1 MQRRWQQEGL
11 GRLFGDMEW
20 IGLLG
25 IVIITFALA
34 ADVFARSVLN
44 KPLLAIKE
52 LVELLLPIAWA
63 LMLASTQAAGANVK
77 VVFLADR
84 LGARSRVVVEGLVL
98 VLSLGFFAV
107 LTWQTGI
114 VAWESWLR
122 REYIMAGIEYPLY
135 PTRTAVF
142 LGCFLLCL
150 QLLKETAQ
158 VVRNLGQRTRK
169 NDRYKENR
177 IES

>member
-1 MQRRWQQEGL
+1 
-11 GRLFGDMEW
+11 MEW
-20 IGLLG
+20 IGLIG

-34 ADVFARSVLN
+34 ADIFARSVLN

-63 LMLASTQAAGANVK
+63 LMLAGTQAAGANVK
-77 VVFLADR
+77 VVFLTDR
-84 LGARSRVVVEGLVL
+84 LGDSARVVVEGLVL
-98 VLSLGFFAV
+98 ILSLGFFAV
-107 LTWQTGI
+107 LTWQSGI

-122 REYIMAGIEYPLY
+122 REYIMAGIEYPVY

-150 QLLKETAQ
+150 QLLKETVQTA
-158 VVRNLGQRTRK
+158 VRIGSKTKK
-169 NDRYKENR
+169 NDKTQ
-177 IES
+177 ITG

>member
-1 MQRRWQQEGL
+1 MQRQWPKIGL
-11 GRLFGDMEW
+11 DRVFGSMEW

-25 IVIITFALA
+25 IVVITFALS
-34 ADVFARSVLN
+34 ADIFARSILN

-63 LMLASTQAAGANVK
+63 LMLAGTQAAGANVK

-84 LGARSRVVVEGLVL
+84 LGARPRVIVDLLVL

-107 LTWQTGI
+107 LTWQSGI

-122 REYIMAGIEYPLY
+122 REYIMAGIEYPVY
-135 PTRTAVF
+135 PTRTVVF

-150 QLLKETAQ
+150 QLLKEMVQSAMQ
-158 VVRNLGQRTRK
+158 IGSKPGK
-169 NDRYKENR
+169 NDKTQIDGYE
-177 IES
+177 